1 MRISDW
7 SSDVC
12 SSDLQFFTPSSAGHP
27 EHRAF
32 AHTSE
37 AGQEALHL
45 RRIHIHAATDD
56 HVLGTADQLEIAVR
70 CPTGEVASPQ
80 PPVPDGRGRDV
91 WVSPISPH
99 AMSWTDGHLARTA
112 LRHRRP
118 GHVSPVQLYPRTR
131 SADTP
136 DAP

>member
-37 AGQEALHL
+37 AGQEGLHL

-80 PPVPDGRGRDV
+80 PTVPDGRGREL
-91 WVSPISPH
+91 WIRSEEHTSELPSLMRISY
-99 AMSWTDGHLARTA
+99 AVLCLKKKRQKTTKN
-112 LRHRRP
+112 
-118 GHVSPVQLYPRTR
+118 
-131 SADTP
+131 
-136 DAP
+136 